1 MVKSFQSVY
10 SGVTMG
16 LWVALLL
23 GAWVGM
29 VTMHSFLMVYL
40 FQEEGALKCI
50 WNILYNWLEMLTK
63 QVVRGSVKL

>member
-23 GAWVGM
+23 GGLSWYGDNA
-29 VTMHSFLMVYL
+29 
-40 FQEEGALKCI
+40 
-50 WNILYNWLEMLTK
+50 
-63 QVVRGSVKL
+63 